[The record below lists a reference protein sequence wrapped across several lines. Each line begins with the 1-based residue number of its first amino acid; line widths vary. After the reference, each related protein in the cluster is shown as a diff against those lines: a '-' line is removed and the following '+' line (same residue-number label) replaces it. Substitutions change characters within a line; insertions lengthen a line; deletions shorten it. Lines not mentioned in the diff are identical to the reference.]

1 MQGEQIMKR
10 QIKNFAEWKKQLKQS
25 NDLIALKRYLNHI
38 DKLYEEVRNSLGR
51 VLMSMEM
58 IEIQEILEN
67 RIEELTDQQNT
78 TKAAA

>member
-1 MQGEQIMKR
+1 MKR

-25 NDLIALKRYLNHI
+25 TDLIALQRSLNHI

-67 RIEELTDQQNT
+67 RIEELTKQQKM
-78 TKAAA
+78 TKVAA

>member
-1 MQGEQIMKR
+1 MKR
-10 QIKNFAEWKKQLKQS
+10 QFKNFAEWKKQLKQS
-25 NDLIALKRYLNHI
+25 TDLIALQRSLNHI

-67 RIEELTDQQNT
+67 RIEELTDQQKT
-78 TKAAA
+78 TKVAA

>member
-1 MQGEQIMKR
+1 MKR

>member
-1 MQGEQIMKR
+1 MKK

-25 NDLIALKRYLNHI
+25 TDLIALQRSLNHI

-67 RIEELTDQQNT
+67 RIEELTEQQKM
-78 TKAAA
+78 TKVAA